1 MHDDLY
7 SLKIIALLG
16 INTKIK
22 LKKICHFKNFFLS
35 MLTFL
40 YLNLKI
46 ILFSSSQENQWLSQ
60 VIEAQEGHLCVLALT
75 PCWSGGITRI
85 ES

>member
-1 MHDDLY
+1 MLIWIASLY
-7 SLKIIALLG
+7 QWVYEIDQISK
-16 INTKIK
+16 
-22 LKKICHFKNFFLS
+22 
-35 MLTFL
+35 
-40 YLNLKI
+40 
-46 ILFSSSQENQWLSQ
+46 ENQWLSQ